1 MVHEELAATKQ
12 EAMPLVEFDQEVN
25 LYHETNENDESRAS
39 TVNESEAAGIHR
51 VTESGGHNL
60 TERTEIRVP
69 CPGSLASAAL
79 TDFRPAGSE
88 LAQVVSAAAHTE
100 EDRNPLLTEQGPDE
114 QSQKIR

>member
-1 MVHEELAATKQ
+1 
-12 EAMPLVEFDQEVN
+12 MPLVEFDQEVN

-51 VTESGGHNL
+51 ATESGGHNL